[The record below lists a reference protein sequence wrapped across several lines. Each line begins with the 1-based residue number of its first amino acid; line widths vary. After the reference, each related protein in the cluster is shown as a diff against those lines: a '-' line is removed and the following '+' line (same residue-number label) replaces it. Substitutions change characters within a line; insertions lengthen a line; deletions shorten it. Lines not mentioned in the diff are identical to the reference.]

1 MEMKMQMKLKQN
13 TLNEEK
19 TEKENL
25 GLYVAIDSDILRF
38 LSYLE
43 HLKTQHG
50 FVDRSQVNAENLL
63 KDFNYYLR
71 LFNHVQAGH
80 IKLLIVDA
88 VYQESKHAAN
98 LLNFMNKYCYF
109 PDVNSKDYQKKVEK
123 ARVLAH
129 AYCQPYTINGKEYK
143 APMKFVYMAY
153 ANKHVPT
160 NDAYIMAQATV
171 EDCCLLTGNKQDF
184 IFNKRDGIGNRSR
197 LIGICHINEMFGY
210 CETRAGGVFMPKPLT
225 LSKIMGL
232 LRGKEE
238 FGIVNQSQD
247 KIQGG
252 MTL

>member
-13 TLNEEK
+13 TLNNEK

-38 LSYLE
+38 LSYFDY
-43 HLKTQHG
+43 LKNKHG

-71 LFNHVQAGH
+71 LFNHVLDGD
-80 IKLLIVDA
+80 IRLFIVDA
-88 VYQESKHAAN
+88 VYQESKHAGN

-143 APMKFVYMAY
+143 SLF
-153 ANKHVPT
+153 
-160 NDAYIMAQATV
+160 
-171 EDCCLLTGNKQDF
+171 
-184 IFNKRDGIGNRSR
+184 
-197 LIGICHINEMFGY
+197 
-210 CETRAGGVFMPKPLT
+210 
-225 LSKIMGL
+225 
-232 LRGKEE
+232 
-238 FGIVNQSQD
+238 
-247 KIQGG
+247 
-252 MTL
+252 